1 MYLISPLCLVV
12 IFLLDACINTI
23 LRIIVKSMNKAS
35 LAVIRPLAENL
46 PADAAEQALRQFE
59 SRRNPAGLFHSA
71 WSHVDY
77 ALCQSIDTDD
87 DLRLNYLSYAQ
98 ELLGEIIKADISGEI
113 YGQAISHPISQDQ
126 LLGALTLSSYVPV
139 FRQRAL
145 GEVTQRRDCV
155 ELYESLGQAMS
166 YLRPLDID
174 EPPQW
179 RMAEMAMLALSART
193 TQPDFLLYP
202 ASPREESAP
211 LSRINHD
218 SYFMSADSKVPLQ
231 QKLINTNKAYDECV
245 TILTLEPLLDKG
257 TSRAHFRQTSNRA
270 DKLNRLLSLVVAE
283 STGETLEADEKCF
296 LNMITQAVVAHRL
309 AGEQVL
315 VA

>member
-1 MYLISPLCLVV
+1 MP
-12 IFLLDACINTI
+12 
-23 LRIIVKSMNKAS
+23 
-35 LAVIRPLAENL
+35 
-46 PADAAEQALRQFE
+46 EQAIRRNE
-59 SRRNPAGLFHSA
+59 IERISRRGAGSPRCFIALVFPCPAFSIREGAGLFHSA
-71 WSHVDY
+71 WSHVEY

-202 ASPREESAP
+202 ASPREERAP
-211 LSRINHD
+211 R
-218 SYFMSADSKVPLQ
+218 
-231 QKLINTNKAYDECV
+231 
-245 TILTLEPLLDKG
+245 G
-257 TSRAHFRQTSNRA
+257 RG
-270 DKLNRLLSLVVAE
+270 RLLRTDPWGGYLYS
-283 STGETLEADEKCF
+283 
-296 LNMITQAVVAHRL
+296 I
-309 AGEQVL
+309 
-315 VA
+315 